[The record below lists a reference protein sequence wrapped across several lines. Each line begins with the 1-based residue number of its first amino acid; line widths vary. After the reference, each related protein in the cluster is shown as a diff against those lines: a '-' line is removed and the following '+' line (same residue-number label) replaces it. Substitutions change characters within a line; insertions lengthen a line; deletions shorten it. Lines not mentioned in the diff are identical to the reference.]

1 MSRFLEP
8 PQRDDLMKKNVIPL
22 VAIALVVAVVS
33 TGIFYGLIVSR
44 MDGSSKQAAQPRF
57 VAARQ
62 MEKGHLVRAE
72 DFQLVAAPD
81 PGVPTPLKA
90 EDLTGR
96 TIKEPVETGKVLTE
110 SMLSPIGERTLQ
122 SGIPAGLRAVTI
134 HISDS
139 SSVVKMLQAGA
150 RVDVQAVIHHPK
162 PGETD
167 VEARTLL
174 QNVVVYNVSGEANP
188 NMQGRTVVTV
198 LATPQ
203 DAERLSAAD
212 AGARLRVSL
221 RNPKDQQIV
230 PLGST
235 NLSNLNAPARPVV
248 TSSFVASPPQSRSIV
263 QPSEYE
269 VSLVEVSTEEAAGI
283 APEQR
288 QGTLTVSSFDGL
300 RIQELKKSSKLHVL
314 TSSRLVAGKSGEFS
328 WKASDDASMRVRI
341 EPLAISADGRQSLRI
356 QPESTVPQMGTA
368 ATRRVD
374 WQISL
379 GKNQSAI
386 VGGLLPA
393 AQVAQLRERLNPGGT
408 GGGELLMV
416 ITQVNRN

>member
-1 MSRFLEP
+1 
-8 PQRDDLMKKNVIPL
+8 MKKNVIPL
-22 VAIALVVAVVS
+22 VAIALVVAVAS

-44 MDGSSKQAAQPRF
+44 MDGSSNQSAQTRF
-57 VAARQ
+57 ITSKPS
-62 MEKGHLVRAE
+62 EKGHLIAAD
-72 DFQLVAAPD
+72 DFRLMAAPD
-81 PGVPTPLKA
+81 PGAPTPLKA

-96 TIKEPVETGKVLTE
+96 TTKETVEAGKVLTE
-110 SMLSPIGERTLQ
+110 AMLSPIAERMLQ

-134 HISDS
+134 HVSDS

-150 RVDVQAVIHHPK
+150 RIDVQAVIHHPK

-174 QNVVVYNVSGEANP
+174 QNVVVYNVSGESNP

-212 AGARLRVSL
+212 AGARLRVAL

-235 NLSNLNAPARPVV
+235 SLSNLNAPPRPVV
-248 TSSFVASPPQSRSIV
+248 TSSFVAASPVKPHAV
-263 QPSEYE
+263 APVEYE
-269 VSLVEVSTEEAAGI
+269 VSLVEVSSEEAAGI
-283 APEQR
+283 APNQKS
-288 QGTLTVSSFDGL
+288 GTLTVSSFDEA
-300 RIQELKKSSKLHVL
+300 RIQELRKSSKLNVL
-314 TSSRLVAGKSGEFS
+314 ASSRLMPGKSGEFS
-328 WKASDDASMRVRI
+328 WKASDEASMRVRI
-341 EPLAISADGRQSLRI
+341 EPLSISADGRQSLRI
-356 QPESTVPQMGTA
+356 QPETTVPQSGTA

-374 WQISL
+374 SQISL
-379 GKNQSAI
+379 GRNQSAI

>member
-1 MSRFLEP
+1 
-8 PQRDDLMKKNVIPL
+8 MKKNVIPL
-22 VAIALVVAVVS
+22 VAIALVVAVAS

-44 MDGSSKQAAQPRF
+44 MDGSSKQSPQPRF
-57 VAARQ
+57 VTTRQ
-62 MEKGHLVRAE
+62 LEKGHLIGPE
-72 DFQLVAAPD
+72 DFRLMAAPD

-96 TIKEPVETGKVLTE
+96 SIKQPVEAGKVLTDG
-110 SMLSPIGERTLQ
+110 MLSPIGERTLQ

-134 HISDS
+134 HVSDS

-174 QNVVVYNVSGEANP
+174 QNVVVYNVFGEANP
-188 NMQGRTVVTV
+188 NMQGRAVVTV

-212 AGARLRVSL
+212 AGARLRVLL
-221 RNPKDQQIV
+221 RNPKDEQIV

-235 NLSNLNAPARPVV
+235 SLSNLSAPARPVV
-248 TSSFVASPPQSRSIV
+248 TSNFVPAPPAQRNAA
-263 QPSEYE
+263 QPTEYE
-269 VSLVEVSTEEAAGI
+269 VSLVEVSPEEAAGI

-288 QGTLTVSSFDGL
+288 QGTLTVSSSDGL
-300 RIQELKKSSKLHVL
+300 RMQELKQSSKLRVL
-314 TSSRLVAGKSGEFS
+314 ASSRLMAGKSGEFS
-328 WKASDDASMRVRI
+328 WKASEDASMRVRI
-341 EPLAISADGRQSLRI
+341 EPLPIASDGRRSLRI
-356 QPESTVPQMGTA
+356 QPESTVPQAGTA

-374 WQISL
+374 SQISL
-379 GKNQSAI
+379 GKNQSVI

-393 AQVAQLRERLNPGGT
+393 EQVAQLRERLNPGSA